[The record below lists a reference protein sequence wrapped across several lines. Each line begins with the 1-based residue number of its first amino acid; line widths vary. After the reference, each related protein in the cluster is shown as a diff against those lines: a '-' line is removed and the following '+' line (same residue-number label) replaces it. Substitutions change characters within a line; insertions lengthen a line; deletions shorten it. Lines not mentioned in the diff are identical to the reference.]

1 MSFKLRKNFLTRY
14 ISGVRKRKVS
24 NTSCTQV
31 FLPSYQTPATHFTH
45 LWIEQV
51 DKRIPNPGTLSFH
64 PIPYL
69 KFHFPEIQIIPPFF
83 SLFPLYF
90 LTFTFY
96 FLLFTFYLSKP
107 FTSSTDTLSPSR
119 SPSVPANIYLP
130 DFHMLPKKI
139 RHTSVHRGYFPAPP
153 SPQDHSPSIPF
164 SPRSTPG

>member
-1 MSFKLRKNFLTRY
+1 MSFKLRKNILTRY
-14 ISGVRKRKVS
+14 ISSIRKWKVS

-31 FLPSYQTPATHFTH
+31 FLSSHQTPATHFTH

-69 KFHFPEIQIIPPFF
+69 KFHFFPEIQIISPLF
-83 SLFPLYF
+83 SLFPSI
-90 LTFTFY
+90 FY
-96 FLLFTFYLSKP
+96 LLLFPAF

-130 DFHMLPKKI
+130 EFHVLPKKT
-139 RHTSVHRGYFPAPP
+139 RYTSVHRGYFPALL
-153 SPQDHSPSIPF
+153 SQQGHSPSKPF
-164 SPRSTPG
+164 SLQSTPG